1 MWKGRFI
8 HRNDALA
15 DVLYAATIHK
25 QDVDGHVDLAAHA
38 GEAGTVAQAFHGKVT
53 DGAFRS
59 GGAAAFERDGRHGR
73 AGGGHGFGGV
83 ITAAVAAVVSHHGVA
98 GDGHFLVIQLLLLQA
113 AVIHALDLHAD
124 FFLQAI
130 QCVARNGARAAGRV
144 CVFVGV
150 KAHPYTPPC
159 FGFPVGSLHKQD
171 MRSARGGAAGFFS
184 VFVR

>member
-1 MWKGRFI
+1 MPSRKGRFI

-98 GDGHFLVIQLLLLQA
+98 GNGHFLVIQLLLLQA
-113 AVIHALDLHAD
+113 AVVYALDLHAYL
-124 FFLQAI
+124 FLQSV
-130 QCVARNGARAAGRV
+130 QRAAIGD
-144 CVFVGV
+144 G
-150 KAHPYTPPC
+150 A
-159 FGFPVGSLHKQD
+159 
-171 MRSARGGAAGFFS
+171 GAAAGVG
-184 VFVR
+184 VFVRVKRHWHASFFVRRPQGGFRMAASLAPFTDTV